1 MPTYHAG
8 PDALEQGEAPQIP
21 PRGFRAWLLQGMNPR
36 AELRARDATHPWW
49 QVMCLTGVDYFSSLG
64 YQPAIAAV
72 AAGLLSPLATV
83 VLILVTLLGALPVY
97 RRVARESFH
106 GAGSIEILERLL
118 PWWTGKV
125 VVLVLLGFAIT
136 DFVITITLSTSD
148 AAAHVVGNPLMP
160 AWLQS
165 QQLLIALVL
174 VLLLG
179 IVFLKG
185 FTEAITIAVVLVAAF
200 MSLNAVVLA
209 VALGRVVSAPHVV
222 TDWWAAVTQQ
232 HGDPILAI
240 GVAILVFPKLA
251 LGLSGFETGVAVIP
265 QITGKP
271 GDTPSDPRGRIRGAQ
286 RLLTTAALIMSVFL
300 LLSSL
305 ATTLLIPLKD
315 FAPGGAANGRA
326 LSYLAHHDLGA
337 AFGTVY
343 DISTI
348 AILWFAGASAMAG
361 LIDLVP
367 RYLPKYGMSP
377 QWARAPRPLVLVF
390 TALAIVIVIIFQA
403 SVDGQGGAYGTG
415 VLAVIT
421 SAAVAVMV
429 SAIRQRQ
436 RWRSIGFAVTT
447 LVFLYTTIVNI
458 VERPD
463 GIRIASL
470 FILGL
475 LVVSVV
481 SRVLRSYGLRATS
494 VSLDDAAQQIV
505 EAAARAGALRFVA
518 RNPATQL
525 PDAPGSEGIVLEVL
539 PADPSD
545 FEEPL
550 VVKGSVVKGSV
561 VKGDATGSPALRVTG
576 SNVPTTLASVLLAVR
591 DLTGVV
597 PEILITRAA
606 GNAVSNTLRFLVTGS
621 GETASITREVLR
633 RAEKNPTRRPVV
645 RSERARIAPPP
656 SETATGDVGSGAQPD
671 GRVGGEESAGDG
683 TRGAG
688 E

>member
-1 MPTYHAG
+1 MPTFHAG
-8 PDALEQGEAPQIP
+8 PDALEQGEAPRVP

-36 AELRARDATHPWW
+36 AELRARDVTHPWW

-97 RRVARESFH
+97 RRVARESFR

-209 VALGRVVSAPHVV
+209 VALGRVVAAPHVV
-222 TDWWAAVTQQ
+222 TDWWAALTQQ

-240 GVAILVFPKLA
+240 GVAILVFPRLA

-271 GDTPSDPRGRIRGAQ
+271 GDTPANPRGRIRGAQ

-326 LSYLAHHDLGA
+326 LSYLAHHDLGP

-436 RWRSIGFAVTT
+436 RWRSLGFGITT
-447 LVFLYTTIVNI
+447 LVFLYTTVVNI

-494 VSLDDAAQQIV
+494 VSLDDSAQQIV
-505 EAAARAGALRFVA
+505 QTAAQAGALRFVA
-518 RNPATQL
+518 RNPTTRP
-525 PDAPGSEGIVLEVL
+525 PDAPSPEGILLEVL

-550 VVKGSVVKGSV
+550 VVKGEVVT
-561 VKGDATGSPALRVTG
+561 GDATGSPALRVTG
-576 SNVPTTLASVLLAVR
+576 TSVPTTLASVLLAVR

-597 PEILITRAA
+597 PEILITRAE

-633 RAEKNPTRRPVV
+633 RAEKDAARRPVV
-645 RSERARIAPPP
+645 RSERVRRARPPA
-656 SETATGDVGSGAQPD
+656 ETATGAAGSGAQPD
-671 GRVGGEESAGDG
+671 GRVGGEEATGDG
-683 TRGAG
+683 TRRTG